1 MTKQSIIQGIAGLV
15 VLLAVAGCT
24 VQYTLE
30 WPENRKGE
38 AVQPQPAASTQTV
51 AADQANQQD
60 PTMRTADAGLDDV
73 NATRTDQA
81 ALAGTDPANDTVDFN
96 GATIGDSD
104 VRVEFAGQP
113 NADGTQPITTAF
125 ADNGNRI
132 GLFGDINDD
141 RTNRQSPLDS
151 PNGLKQISFITE
163 GADFDPA
170 IDPTGKM
177 LAFSSTR
184 HRGNADIYV
193 QKIGS
198 TTVTQVTS
206 DPAKDVMPTFSPD
219 GKWIAFASNRSGN
232 WDIYLKS
239 VDGGRARPITNDATH
254 DLHPSFSPDGH
265 RLVYS
270 SYGSR
275 SGTWELV
282 VIDLDNP
289 AKRQIIT
296 HGLFPKWSPKG
307 DKIAFQRARERG
319 TRWFSVWTIDFEKDE
334 AKRATEIIA
343 ANNAAA
349 ITPSWSPDGKYLV
362 FSTVLDP
369 NNQKNGRPVKADVWV
384 IGLDGNG
391 RVNLTSNKFSNL
403 QPVWGKS
410 GEIFF
415 VSNRSKSEVENI
427 WSIKP
432 DASLHLSDPSNW
444 PTTVKGSEKGTPTAS
459 VETNN

>member
-1 MTKQSIIQGIAGLV
+1 MMTKQNMIKGFTAV
-15 VLLAVAGCT
+15 AVLLAMTGCT
-24 VQYTLE
+24 IQYTLD
-30 WPENRKGE
+30 WPDDRLPSKAE
-38 AVQPQPAASTQTV
+38 V
-51 AADQANQQD
+51 QD
-60 PTMRTADAGLDDV
+60 PATTVDATSEATDEANAFTSREDDGLGDV
-73 NATRTDQA
+73 NLTRTDA
-81 ALAGTDPANDTVDFN
+81 AGLAADDTVAFGGPAGPSTNDN
-96 GATIGDSD
+96 
-104 VRVEFAGQP
+104 VRVEFGGQP
-113 NADGTQPITTAF
+113 NVDGTQPIGTAF

-132 GLFGDINDD
+132 GLFGDIND
-141 RTNRQSPLDS
+141 NRESRLSPLDS

-163 GADFDPA
+163 GADFDPT
-170 IDPTGKM
+170 ITPDGKS

-184 HRGNADIYV
+184 HRGNADIYL

-198 TTVTQVTS
+198 TTVTQLTT
-206 DPAKDVMPTFSPD
+206 DPAKDVMPAFSPD

-239 VDGGRARPITNDATH
+239 VDGGRARPITTDSTH

-289 AKRQIIT
+289 NKRQIIT

-307 DKIAFQRARERG
+307 DKIVFQRARERG
-319 TRWFSVWTIDFEKDE
+319 TRWFSVWTIDFENDE

-349 ITPSWSPDGKYLV
+349 ITPSWSPDGNFLV
-362 FSTVLDP
+362 FSTVVDP
-369 NNQKNGRPVKADVWV
+369 NNQRNGRPVKADVWV

-410 GEIFF
+410 GDIFF

-432 DASLHLSDPSNW
+432 SASLHLSDPSSW
-444 PTTVKGSEKGTPTAS
+444 PATVKGSEKGEPQAS